1 MRVEF
6 AFTINLLSGDK
17 MAKFDAIEYKNR
29 YSSENYDRITI
40 CLKKDE
46 HIPDMIEKA
55 MVKRRMQSRTEY
67 IRQAIMEKLVRDGI
81 DIEAERARYK
91 AEEEREW

>member
-1 MRVEF
+1 M
-6 AFTINLLSGDK
+6 LSGGK
-17 MAKFDAIEYKNR
+17 MAKFDVIEYKNR

-46 HIPDMIEKA
+46 HIPDMIKKA

-67 IRQAIMEKLVRDGI
+67 IKKAIEAQLRQDGI
-81 DIEAERARYK
+81 DIDK
-91 AEEEREW
+91 MREVLQSMQNDDE